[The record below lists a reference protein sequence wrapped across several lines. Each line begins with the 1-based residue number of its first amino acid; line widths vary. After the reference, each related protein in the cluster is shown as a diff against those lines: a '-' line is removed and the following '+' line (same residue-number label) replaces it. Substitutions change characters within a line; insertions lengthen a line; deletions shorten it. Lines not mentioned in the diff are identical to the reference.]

1 MEEKEAMNLQE
12 CGGQGMHGR
21 VQKVE
26 RKGGSEVNIYNL
38 KNKLF
43 LEGILGIYKTS
54 ECKWDSDTKKKKNY

>member
-54 ECKWDSDTKKKKNY
+54 